1 MFVQNRNL
9 TDNYR
14 NFTFIRTYFIVV
26 QQQHSSSKTTQTER
40 VVVGEAPNYFTFIF
54 LISYLYN
61 NTYYLFRTPIIYL
74 EQQQTR
80 KRLVGSANR
89 LRAYITHIRVR
100 QCYNNAML
108 LDIVSVHHI
117 TY

>member
-40 VVVGEAPNYFTFIF
+40 VDVGEAPYYFTCIF

-61 NTYYLFRTPIIYL
+61 NTYYLFRTTTNKK
-74 EQQQTR
+74 ETC
-80 KRLVGSANR
+80 GSANR

>member
-1 MFVQNRNL
+1 MF
-9 TDNYR
+9 Y
-14 NFTFIRTYFIVV
+14 
-26 QQQHSSSKTTQTER
+26 QQHSSSKTTQTER
-40 VVVGEAPNYFTFIF
+40 VGVGEAANTIY
-54 LISYLYN
+54 LIIIQHQ
-61 NTYYLFRTPIIYL
+61 PIIYL